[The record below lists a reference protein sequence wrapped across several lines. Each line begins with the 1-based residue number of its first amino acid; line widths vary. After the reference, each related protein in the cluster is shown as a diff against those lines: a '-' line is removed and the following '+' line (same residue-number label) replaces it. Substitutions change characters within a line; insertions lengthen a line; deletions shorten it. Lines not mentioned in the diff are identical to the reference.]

1 MRGSAVGCCRILI
14 GDADVT
20 TSLFAM
26 LLAASMQQGPDS
38 VLAYAKR
45 ALEPFGDSAALHK
58 AGYFAIGFGG
68 AEKDLS
74 PFQGQHWLAVK
85 AFLKNEPVA
94 LEKPWFLM
102 YLPVRDSL
110 MPIGVAY
117 TQRVEANSASPT
129 EIGGIPADW
138 HVHIICRG
146 IPGEGQV
153 LADGVQDCLAR
164 GGDPGPK
171 QITMVHAWV
180 VPNPDGPYAHDN
192 PALPFIATGLRP
204 PAHFTSDDR
213 LFAIALGQS
222 YGARLITAAYI
233 ERHAAAANRATKID
247 SLRATMRG
255 LVDDLRA
262 AERAGDTTR
271 YAAARRKVMTTWS
284 GFVDEYRAIS
294 PTSQLRAEFDKELES
309 MLMAMHHHGG
319 DHAGT

>member
-1 MRGSAVGCCRILI
+1 M
-14 GDADVT
+14 T
-20 TSLFAM
+20 TGLFAM
-26 LLAASMQQGPDS
+26 LLAVSMQQGPDS
-38 VLAYAKR
+38 VIAYAKH
-45 ALEPFGDSAALHK
+45 ALAPFADSASLHK

-68 AEKDLS
+68 GEKDLS

-110 MPIGVAY
+110 IPIGVAY
-117 TQRVEANSASPT
+117 TKRVEANSPSPT
-129 EIGGIPADW
+129 EIGGTPAEW

-146 IPGEGQV
+146 IPGQGQV
-153 LADGVQDCLAR
+153 LADGVQDCLSR

-192 PALPFIATGLRP
+192 PALPFIATGLKP

-213 LFAIALGQS
+213 LFAIAIGQS

-233 ERHAAAANRATKID
+233 ERYAATANRPTKIG
-247 SLRATMRG
+247 SLRATMHAQ
-255 LVDDLRA
+255 VDELRA
-262 AERAGDTTR
+262 AERAGDAAR
-271 YAAARRKVMTTWS
+271 YGAARRQILATWAQL
-284 GFVDEYRAIS
+284 VDEYHAIA
-294 PTSQLRAEFDKELES
+294 PTPQISAQFDKELES
-309 MLMAMHHHGG
+309 MLMGMHHHG
-319 DHAGT
+319 D